1 MNETTYSAFDGQVTF
16 AVSKPTLRGL
26 VIEDALRGAVGQVGK
41 GTDTERLIENL
52 ALFLDR
58 TKGMTFNLPEEPH
71 PSALAFQ
78 LLWTVAQ
85 TGDLKAT
92 WEAFLNLDL
101 DEHNAWLDALRA
113 GNRAGLNAPPDVQ
126 PNADDEA
133 VSKDPLDEPNA
144 TG

>member
-1 MNETTYSAFDGQVTF
+1 MNETAYSAFDGQVTF
-16 AVSKPTLRGL
+16 SVSKPTLRGL
-26 VIEDALRGAVGQVGK
+26 VIEDALRGIVQAKK
-41 GTDTERLIENL
+41 GSDTERLVENL

-58 TKGMTFNLPEEPH
+58 TKGMTFNLSAEPH

-126 PNADDEA
+126 PDADDEA
-133 VSKDPLDEPNA
+133 VSKDPLGAPSA